1 MKEKIIKKEDF
12 ITTKW
17 AGGETTQLI
26 IYPEDASFSEKDFLW
41 RVSSAIFTSTEPKV
55 SDSSHSQRYILP
67 LEGKL
72 NLSHQGLYKRELD
85 KYQVEYFD
93 GSWSTFSEN
102 TLDCRDYNFIV
113 KSGNQ
118 AKMQIL
124 NKGDQY
130 TLRGSQV
137 VTIFSMNDFVL
148 NLHSQDEKREI
159 DGFTLFVLQTEIEEK
174 ITIISA
180 NLPVI
185 ITEFLLPSDN

>member
-1 MKEKIIKKEDF
+1 
-12 ITTKW
+12 
-17 AGGETTQLI
+17 
-26 IYPEDASFSEKDFLW
+26 
-41 RVSSAIFTSTEPKV
+41 
-55 SDSSHSQRYILP
+55 
-67 LEGKL
+67 
-72 NLSHQGLYKRELD
+72 
-85 KYQVEYFD
+85 
-93 GSWSTFSEN
+93 
-102 TLDCRDYNFIV
+102 
-113 KSGNQ
+113 
-118 AKMQIL
+118 MQIL